1 MCIKRASGEKNV
13 GVSFPGHQITTLWV
27 NPTINYLSPESP
39 TSPLKSPAGLCSFP
53 LFKFE
58 KSDSYFYDVSTTQ
71 SVSIFS
77 KIVKSFRT
85 TKCNPVH
92 TATAFDVNNEDED
105 RQRIHFAAFSFYVL
119 YQ

>member
-1 MCIKRASGEKNV
+1 MYVDVLLVHISSGEKNV

-105 RQRIHFAAFSFYVL
+105 R
-119 YQ
+119 